1 MLLTNLRS
9 SDSSAMDEKGRD
21 NLCLEAT
28 LLQGHAA
35 IETTTRMVGWT
46 TDDPEERFKSDGTK
60 DESYVGRGEAQPTA
74 AEATFQ

>member
-1 MLLTNLRS
+1 VLLTNLS
-9 SDSSAMDEKGRD
+9 GSGSSAMDEKGRD
-21 NLCLEAT
+21 DLCLEAT

-46 TDDPEERFKSDGTK
+46 TDDAEDRFKSDGTK
-60 DESYVGRGEAQPTA
+60 DESYVGRGEVQPTA